1 MIVYIL
7 GYYFFDVAFLRV
19 KTKIDMLN
27 LPPLMRLHYVQ
38 INGLIYRMLDH
49 LIVKGI
55 VVLQY
60 LWIHYQ
66 IVF

>member
-1 MIVYIL
+1 MIVYKS

-19 KTKIDMLN
+19 ETKIDMLN
-27 LPPLMRLHYVQ
+27 LPPLMQSHYVQ